1 MTTRYGKGA
10 TKRLDTSLS
19 GILGSDQKD
28 RKFAQRR
35 VDEKAPIKKINKR
48 AQEVNAANKQIQ
60 SQKIK
65 QKALGEIENRNNLQK
80 FQKYLTDRETRDQM
94 SY

>member
-1 MTTRYGKGA
+1 M
-10 TKRLDTSLS
+10 
-19 GILGSDQKD
+19 
-28 RKFAQRR
+28 
-35 VDEKAPIKKINKR
+35 
-48 AQEVNAANKQIQ
+48 NAANKQIQ

-94 SY
+94 SYQNQINRHKKHLNLGQVGSKTIQMQTSCETDKMKIQ